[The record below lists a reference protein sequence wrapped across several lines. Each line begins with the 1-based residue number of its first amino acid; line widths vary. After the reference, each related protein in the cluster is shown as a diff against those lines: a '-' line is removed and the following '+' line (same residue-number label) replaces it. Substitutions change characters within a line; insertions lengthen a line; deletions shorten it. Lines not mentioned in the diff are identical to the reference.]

1 MRSFSYC
8 FAGLNNLNFL
18 ITESIKD
25 VAMMWKNGVMIFVLT
40 MNIAIIMTIMMIA
53 IIMMIMIIMMIRES
67 SQSLGIKK
75 NEGGGMNHTK
85 IFLVDLTQCT
95 ECSPEWSLNPNSD
108 HFPPFTHLRQD
119 VASHIYALLSSNPPE
134 CHVWGK
140 RGGGG
145 VGSSQSWQCQDFES
159 LWYGNSSHMMMIM
172 MNSILTSLNAWLAFC
187 SPSAAITWSSSS

>member
-75 NEGGGMNHTK
+75 NEGGGWTIPRFFWWIWHSARSAP
-85 IFLVDLTQCT
+85 Q
-95 ECSPEWSLNPNSD
+95 SD
-108 HFPPFTHLRQD
+108 HSTQIVIISPHLRTYVKMSRVTFTRFCRQIHQS
-119 VASHIYALLSSNPPE
+119 VTFGVS
-134 CHVWGK
+134 
-140 RGGGG
+140 GG
-145 VGSSQSWQCQDFES
+145 VGGWGQANLGNAKILRAYGMVTPPIWWW
-159 LWYGNSSHMMMIM
+159 LWWTLY
-172 MNSILTSLNAWLAFC
+172 
-187 SPSAAITWSSSS
+187 

>member
-95 ECSPEWSLNPNSD
+95 ECSPE
-108 HFPPFTHLRQD
+108 
-119 VASHIYALLSSNPPE
+119 
-134 CHVWGK
+134 
-140 RGGGG
+140 
-145 VGSSQSWQCQDFES
+145 
-159 LWYGNSSHMMMIM
+159 
-172 MNSILTSLNAWLAFC
+172 
-187 SPSAAITWSSSS
+187 